1 MTRVNRSAVTESPL
15 ARVAH
20 HVGDW
25 VIDRQGGADRNGP
38 SGTDAGASSSAAAG
52 ALLLGA
58 LLKGMAALEQATPS
72 SDVGRRQPR
81 TLSSAWAAM
90 QSALS
95 ASLHSTLE

>member
-1 MTRVNRSAVTESPL
+1 MAWVHRSAVTESPL
-15 ARVAH
+15 ACAAY

-38 SGTDAGASSSAAAG
+38 SRTDTGASSSAAG

-58 LLKGMAALEQATPS
+58 LLKGMAALEQATS
-72 SDVGRRQPR
+72 WSDVGRRQPR
-81 TLSSAWAAM
+81 TSPQGAAM

-95 ASLHSTLE
+95 ASLHSTPE